1 MVPLALC
8 GAGWVGVG
16 REGGGGG
23 GGEGGWRGAAVV
35 VGWLIPDIA
44 SAA

>member
-16 REGGGGG
+16 REGGGGVG
-23 GGEGGWRGAAVV
+23 GGGWRGAAVV
-35 VGWLIPDIA
+35 VGWLIPDIP